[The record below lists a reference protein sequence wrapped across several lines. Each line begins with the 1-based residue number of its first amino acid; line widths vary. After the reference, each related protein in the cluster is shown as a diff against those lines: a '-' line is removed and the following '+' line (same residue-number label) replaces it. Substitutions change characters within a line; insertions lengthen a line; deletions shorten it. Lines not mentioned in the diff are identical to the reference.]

1 MRVHICTS
9 SLDGNRNQ
17 WRSPMQLAEFITEN
31 SLTQRHL
38 ALTLGVTEAAISLWA
53 RGLRTPNYRNLRK
66 IRALTEGQVSADD
79 FLRAKELAE

>member
-1 MRVHICTS
+1 M
-9 SLDGNRNQ
+9 
-17 WRSPMQLAEFITEN
+17 
-31 SLTQRHL
+31 HL
-38 ALTLGVTEAAISLWA
+38 ATFIAENKINQRRLALSLGVTEAAVSLWA